1 MSGADNTTDIR
12 AATQAARSV
21 QLALPLE
28 HSPDSRP
35 QALSASRRIFA
46 NRDLKLSRIDWVGFD
61 MDYTLV
67 LYIQRQMDQLSIEA
81 TTSKLVARGY
91 PDWLLKLTYP
101 LHFPIRGLLIDKQL
115 GHVLKLNRFK
125 VVRRGFHGL
134 RELTRNDLRA
144 LYYERKLRHKSSRFH
159 WIDTLYGLSEVCM
172 FATIVD
178 AFEQRGVA
186 PRFGRLFGDI
196 RECIDESHRDGSI
209 LSRVMAHPERY
220 VMRDESLA
228 LMLHRLRSA
237 GKRLFLLT
245 NSHWTYTETLM
256 THLLDGSLG
265 DYPSFKHY
273 FDAVIVAAKKPGFF
287 TEKNPLKERRSGQ
300 LLPLE
305 GPLQR
310 GKVYQGGNIGEL
322 QDLLGVSGDR
332 VLYLGDHI
340 YGDML
345 RSKKDSAWRTAMV
358 IQELEA
364 EIHAHDASREDS
376 HHLAALQN
384 RRSELDE
391 ALRHHQQLLSYEQRQ
406 TKDGDSAETLR
417 LKRLVGAI
425 RRQLGVT
432 HREASKLRR
441 AIDQRFH
448 PYWGSLLKEGSELSL
463 FGHQVSEY
471 AGLYTGCV
479 TNLNGYSPQQYF
491 RSPHNLMHH
500 EL

>member
-1 MSGADNTTDIR
+1 M
-12 AATQAARSV
+12 
-21 QLALPLE
+21 
-28 HSPDSRP
+28 
-35 QALSASRRIFA
+35 
-46 NRDLKLSRIDWVGFD
+46 
-61 MDYTLV
+61 
-67 LYIQRQMDQLSIEA
+67 
-81 TTSKLVARGY
+81 
-91 PDWLLKLTYP
+91 
-101 LHFPIRGLLIDKQL
+101 
-115 GHVLKLNRFK
+115 
-125 VVRRGFHGL
+125 
-134 RELTRNDLRA
+134 TRNDLRA

-172 FATIVD
+172 FATIID
-178 AFEQRGVA
+178 AFEQRGVT

-209 LSRVMAHPERY
+209 LSKVMAHPERY
-220 VMRDESLA
+220 VMRDNALA

-256 THLLDGSLG
+256 THLLGETLG
-265 DYPSFKHY
+265 DYPSFRHF

-287 TEKNPLKERRSGQ
+287 TDQKPLMERNNGK
-300 LLPLE
+300 LVELD

-310 GKVYQGGNIGEL
+310 GKVYQGGNIHDL
-322 QDLLGVSGDR
+322 QQLLGVSGDR
-332 VLYLGDHI
+332 VLYVGDHI

-364 EIHAHDASREDS
+364 EIRAHDASRDDS
-376 HHLAALQN
+376 HHLAALQS
-384 RRSELDE
+384 RRFELDE
-391 ALRHHQQLLSYEQRQ
+391 ALRHHQQLLGYEQRRN
-406 TKDGDSAETLR
+406 KESDSPETLR

-425 RRQLGVT
+425 RRQLGAT
-432 HREASKLRR
+432 HREVSKLRR

-448 PYWGSLLKEGSELSL
+448 PYWGSLLKEGNELSL

-471 AGLYTGCV
+471 ACLYTGCV
-479 TNLNGYSPQQYF
+479 TNLTGYSPQQYF